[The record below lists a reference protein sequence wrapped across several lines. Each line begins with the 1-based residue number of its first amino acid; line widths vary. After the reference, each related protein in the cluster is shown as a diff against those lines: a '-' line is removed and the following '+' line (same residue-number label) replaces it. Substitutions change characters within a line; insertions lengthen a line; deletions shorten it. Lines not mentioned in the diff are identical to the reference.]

1 MCIVAVTIATAESV
15 TPQQALEQAR
25 SFMQRREADGSRPRK
40 APGRQALQL
49 KMVGEESGLYLFNVS
64 DGEGFV
70 IVSNDDRTAPILGY
84 SDSGTLD
91 PARMPENMRWWLQEY
106 ANQIAWMEENG
117 ITAKPA
123 SQAAAPKRRSHI
135 TAPIGP
141 LLSTTWDQV
150 WPYNL
155 QCPELATDYYCA
167 TGCVATAMAQVM
179 KHFNYPAAPKKD
191 IAKYTHWHFGDLGPL
206 TSVTFDWANMLDT
219 YNTEKSKST
228 DTEEAKNA
236 VATLMKYCG
245 YSVQMNYWE
254 SSGTTT
260 SLVATALK
268 EYFDYNKTTT
278 QFISRSFYSYET
290 WRDIIYYE
298 PRQNRPVVYGGSAAD
313 NGHAFVCDGY
323 QYDGMIDL
331 FHINWGWSG
340 NSDGYF
346 VLSVLN
352 PSQQGAGG
360 SPTASAY
367 TFGQEHVVRTH
378 LGQGYDRA

>member
-1 MCIVAVTIATAESV
+1 MKRNLLLILCIVAVTIATAESV

-135 TAPIGP
+135 TKAIGP

-155 QCPELATDYYCA
+155 QCP
-167 TGCVATAMAQVM
+167 
-179 KHFNYPAAPKKD
+179 
-191 IAKYTHWHFGDLGPL
+191 PL
-206 TSVTFDWANMLDT
+206 RF
-219 YNTEKSKST
+219 
-228 DTEEAKNA
+228 
-236 VATLMKYCG
+236 
-245 YSVQMNYWE
+245 
-254 SSGTTT
+254 
-260 SLVATALK
+260 
-268 EYFDYNKTTT
+268 
-278 QFISRSFYSYET
+278 
-290 WRDIIYYE
+290 
-298 PRQNRPVVYGGSAAD
+298 
-313 NGHAFVCDGY
+313 
-323 QYDGMIDL
+323 
-331 FHINWGWSG
+331 
-340 NSDGYF
+340 
-346 VLSVLN
+346 
-352 PSQQGAGG
+352 
-360 SPTASAY
+360 
-367 TFGQEHVVRTH
+367 
-378 LGQGYDRA
+378 